1 MINFSLNGF
10 IKLCLLDTGEKISEL
25 QKRLT
30 PKPGYDFYRPLQQS
44 VHAFCDGDKEKAVKI
59 ISKPANDVERER
71 NKDAFD
77 VFCKKFGKSNSLEKV
92 KQKKYLSLA
101 ARVLP

>member
-44 VHAFCDGDKEKAVKI
+44 VHAFCDGDKEKAVKKI
-59 ISKPANDVERER
+59 QSLQMTLSVNATRTRLMFFVR
-71 NKDAFD
+71 
-77 VFCKKFGKSNSLEKV
+77 SLEN
-92 KQKKYLSLA
+92 
-101 ARVLP
+101 RIPWRR